1 MIYFPHIPKAGG
13 TTLKQILYHTFGE
26 NNCLKVWN
34 GFASDVDV
42 DDFHQFTHLEQY
54 SAILGHLPVKA
65 FLENVTANNLLKNKK
80 IKIITAVRDPLE
92 RLVSQYNYMRVNEQH
107 PDHLKFLSTPLSD
120 YLLSQVGNQ
129 QVSFLSFE
137 DKIRKEDIELFP
149 IESSVENFAAFL
161 ENESGKYINRID
173 PRNRTSDIAGERTL
187 SSLDDLP
194 NDLILEL
201 QEKHLKDIALYHLAQ
216 KNVFKN
222 RGL

>member
-13 TTLKQILYHTFGE
+13 TTLKQILYHAFGE

-54 SAILGHLPVKA
+54 SAILGHLPVKV

-92 RLVSQYNYMRVNEQH
+92 RLVSQYNYIRVNAEH
-107 PDHLKFLSTPLSD
+107 PDHTKFLTVPLLG
-120 YLLSQVGNQ
+120 YMFAQPANQ

-137 DKIRKEDIELFP
+137 DEIRKDDIELFP